1 MRACPRSLS
10 GGSRRAWAV
19 AVAAAALL
27 LPRGSAA
34 AEPGFVPLF
43 NGHDLSGWEGDPA
56 LWSVQDGVIVGQRVK
71 AERADK
77 GNTFLIWKGGVL
89 RNFEL
94 RASLRLLSEN
104 SAGWANSG
112 IQYRSRVVDPAHWVV
127 RGYQADIDT
136 SGRYVGQIY
145 EEGYRGFL
153 ALPGQRVRITDGGA
167 KPHLEVIGA
176 TADPAAI
183 RASYHLGGWNEYII
197 IAEGHHLRQYFN
209 GLLSAEAVDL
219 DAPHAA
225 EAGVLALQ
233 LHAGLPMRV
242 EFRDIR
248 LKTLP

>member
-1 MRACPRSLS
+1 MRRFCPSLFRV
-10 GGSRRAWAV
+10 SRRARV
-19 AVAAAALL
+19 TVLAASALFL
-27 LPRGSAA
+27 HRGSAA

-43 NGHDLSGWEGDPA
+43 NGHDLSQWEGDPA

-77 GNTFLIWKGGVL
+77 GNTFLIWKGGAV

-94 RASLRLLSEN
+94 RASIRLLSEN
-104 SAGWANSG
+104 STGWANSG
-112 IQYRSRVVDPAHWVV
+112 IQYRSRVVDPARWVV
-127 RGYQADIDT
+127 RGYQADMDT
-136 SGRYVGQIY
+136 SGKYVGQIY

-153 ALPGQRVRITDGGA
+153 ALPGQSVRITDGGA
-167 KPHLEVIGA
+167 KPHLELVGA

-183 RASYHLGGWNEYII
+183 RASVHLRGWNEYVV

-209 GLLSAEAVDL
+209 GIFSAEAVDL
-219 DAPHAA
+219 DTPHAA

-242 EFRDIR
+242 EFKDLR